1 MTTASILKI
10 PRQRLILS
18 SELFSKAS
26 DKCRLKSTDKSI
38 SKLQSTQKSTGARSL
53 SRQPVQIKLPLAK
66 ADPSHWSTRLR
77 KTLKIINGGGWG
89 VESQSDCIKV
99 TYRQPGI
106 AQRSAATL
114 DSDWT
119 ASSSGDVV
127 ETVRKS
133 PSQHRLLE
141 VQGINTQGLPIH
153 LR

>member
-18 SELFSKAS
+18 SELSSKAS
-26 DKCRLKSTDKSI
+26 DKCRLKST

-77 KTLKIINGGGWG
+77 KTLRSSNGGGWG